1 MPCEIAVFDPGDG
14 DATMAVVTSSFDA
27 FVAPDYLPEGRD
39 LFFRVVTADYLRSL
53 PERRGFTLVARIDG
67 NIVGMCAFRDGNHVT
82 LFFVLPQFQGKG
94 IGRQLFDA
102 ALVRLRKDVR
112 V

>member
-39 LFFRVVTADYLRSL
+39 LFFRVTS
-53 PERRGFTLVARIDG
+53 ARCPSG
-67 NIVGMCAFRDGNHVT
+67 A
-82 LFFVLPQFQGKG
+82 VLPWSRG
-94 IGRQLFDA
+94 
-102 ALVRLRKDVR
+102 
-112 V
+112 